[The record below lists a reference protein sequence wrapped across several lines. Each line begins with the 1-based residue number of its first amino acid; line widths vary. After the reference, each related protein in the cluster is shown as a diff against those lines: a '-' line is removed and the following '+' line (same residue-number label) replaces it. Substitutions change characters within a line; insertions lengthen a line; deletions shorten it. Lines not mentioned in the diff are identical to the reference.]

1 MAGFADVL
9 GHEQT
14 IAHMKKAIE
23 LGKVSHAYIING
35 EKGSGKK
42 LLAGIFGS
50 DTSVSGKGNGAMY
63 ALSVMPSGAVHESA
77 GYYQGD
83 P

>member
-1 MAGFADVL
+1 MLSKRGETMAGFADVL

-35 EKGSGKK
+35 EKGSGRSFWRAFSPRPFSVRKK
-42 LLAGIFGS
+42 GRNLVCSASPAIRQ
-50 DTSVSGKGNGAMY
+50 SV
-63 ALSVMPSGAVHESA
+63 
-77 GYYQGD
+77 
-83 P
+83 

>member
-35 EKGSGKK
+35 EKGFRKETFGWAFSLRHFSVRKK
-42 LLAGIFGS
+42 GTEPCMHCQSCLQA
-50 DTSVSGKGNGAMY
+50 VS
-63 ALSVMPSGAVHESA
+63 P
-77 GYYQGD
+77 
-83 P
+83 

>member
-42 LLAGIFGS
+42 LLAGIFAQ
-50 DTSVSGKGNGAMY
+50 TGKGNGAMY

>member
-23 LGKVSHAYIING
+23 LGKVSHAYIINERKVPERNFWLG
-35 EKGSGKK
+35 F
-42 LLAGIFGS
+42 LLRHF
-50 DTSVSGKGNGAMY
+50 SVRKRERSHVCTVSPAFRR
-63 ALSVMPSGAVHESA
+63 SP
-77 GYYQGD
+77 
-83 P
+83 

>member
-35 EKGSGKK
+35 
-42 LLAGIFGS
+42 
-50 DTSVSGKGNGAMY
+50 
-63 ALSVMPSGAVHESA
+63 
-77 GYYQGD
+77 
-83 P
+83 

>member
-42 LLAGIFGS
+42 LLAGIFAQ
-50 DTSVSGKGNGAMY
+50 TLQCEKKGRNLVCSAV
-63 ALSVMPSGAVHESA
+63 LPSGTQHESA
-77 GYYQGD
+77 GYHPGD